1 MKTKLRL
8 MMTMLLLAVMGS
20 VWGAEDNIATATF
33 NGKNATYTEGW
44 TTTGTGKGR
53 TDCIIIGSGEN
64 ITSPSFDLSGYSKV
78 TISIKARRY
87 GTLPDSK
94 ATIQASIDGISV
106 GTTDAEGTNA
116 STSLDVITFTPTPS
130 MSSAVIV
137 FTCTNATLAGSTH
150 GAGINEIVITG
161 STDAS
166 ATVNNPVFTPSAG
179 TYNEPQTVTLTCDTE
194 GATIYYTLDGSTPT
208 TSSNV
213 YSTAISV
220 SETTTIKALAI
231 KDGAESEVVSAEYII
246 KSDYVTLPY
255 VWEGGTKSDLN
266 AVSGITSDGLGS
278 DYAAGNAPYRVK
290 LDGTGDYILIK
301 TNERP
306 GYVTIEVKM
315 IGGSVASTIT
325 VQGSS
330 DGETFRDIQT
340 LTISGDQNDI
350 CILKTTNFFAE
361 DDRYVKLVFTKG
373 SNVGVGP
380 FSISEFAFDEPVDP
394 DVSFENETITLKEGN
409 TFTNTINKPS
419 DLTVSY
425 SVTEGAEYVSV
436 DANTGEVTALA
447 VGQATITA
455 SWDAVEFLYNE
466 GSVSY
471 VVNVVENTTGKYVKV
486 SNESELYDGL
496 EILIL
501 NEDYSKTLGEE
512 RNNNFGAADVNIDES
527 GIATPSDEATLLTL
541 KGEPGAWYFLTPDN
555 KYLYAASNSSN
566 HLKAETTPDDNAK
579 ATIVFEEGNATITFQ
594 RENGHNTVMFN
605 NSTNPQVF
613 SCYLSTATQKPV
625 QIYANKTYEKVSF
638 TTDGYK
644 SYVTRNA
651 IDWGKTLERNSDNV
665 DVHAYQVT
673 ALSKTAV
680 TLEELGDGVVTSAET
695 PVIVKGKKG
704 VNLLVIASEEGS
716 NISGTNLLKKGSER
730 SESEKDFM
738 YVLQKSK
745 QWSEAKPYEQYNFYP
760 LNPARWNEIGD
771 RQAYLVLATSP
782 GSDGA
787 GSGPSVDPKPIGM
800 RFIHATGEDSL
811 VSEDAGL
818 VDGINDIQQ
827 NASLDGEYYSVS
839 GVRVAAPTK
848 GLYIVNGKKVLVK

>member
-8 MMTMLLLAVMGS
+8 MMTMLLLTVMGS
-20 VWGAEDNIATATF
+20 VWGVTKSVEISPTQALNSGGVSPITIVCAKGDGTSNPAISSGQLRLYQAAS
-33 NGKNATYTEGW
+33 GK
-44 TTTGTGKGR
+44 TTGNTITFSSEK
-53 TDCIIIGSGEN
+53 T
-64 ITSPSFDLSGYSKV
+64 ITS
-78 TISIKARRY
+78 
-87 GTLPDSK
+87 
-94 ATIQASIDGISV
+94 
-106 GTTDAEGTNA
+106 
-116 STSLDVITFTPTPS
+116 
-130 MSSAVIV
+130 IV
-137 FTCTNATLAGSTH
+137 FTFVNTMTANNGVFSEGNYSSETNSWSGST
-150 GAGINEIVITG
+150 N
-161 STDAS
+161 S
-166 ATVNNPVFTPSAG
+166 
-179 TYNEPQTVTLTCDTE
+179 VTLTVTGTKSGE
-194 GATIYYTLDGSTPT
+194 RIYITKMIVYYEDDNASSTYSVSFDCNGSDSGCPKDLSDVTAGSEITLPEAPTKANYTFSGWNDGTSTYQAGQEYT
-208 TSSNV
+208 VNSNV
-213 YSTAISV
+213 TFTAQWTENGV
-220 SETTTIKALAI
+220 
-231 KDGAESEVVSAEYII
+231 
-246 KSDYVTLPY
+246 DYVTLPY

-266 AVSGITSDGLGS
+266 AVGGITSDGLGT
-278 DYAAGNAPYRVK
+278 DYAAENAPYRVK

-306 GYVTIEVKM
+306 GYVTVEVKM
-315 IGGSVASTIT
+315 IGGSAESMIT

-340 LTISGDQNDI
+340 LTISGDQNAI
-350 CILKTTNFFAE
+350 LILKTTNFFAE

-380 FSISEFAFDEPVDP
+380 FSISEFAFGEPVDP
-394 DVSFENETITLKEGN
+394 DVSFENETITLKEGK

-455 SWDAVEFLYNE
+455 SWDAVELLYNE

-512 RNNNFGAADVNIDES
+512 RSNNFGAADVNIDES

-566 HLKAETTPDDNAK
+566 HLKAKTTPDDNAK

-594 RENGHNTVMFN
+594 GENGRNTVMFN
-605 NSTNPQVF
+605 NSNNPQIF
-613 SCYLSTATQKPV
+613 SCYASTATQKPV
-625 QIYANKTYEKVSF
+625 QIYANTTYEKVSF

-680 TLEELGDGVVTSAET
+680 TLEELGDGVITSAET

-704 VNLLVIASEEGS
+704 MNLLVIASEDGLD
-716 NISGTNLLKKGSER
+716 ISGTNLLKKGSER

-745 QWSEAKPYEQYNFYP
+745 QWSDAKPYEQYNFYP

-771 RQAYLVLATSP
+771 RQAYLVLAASP
-782 GSDGA
+782 DSGGA
-787 GSGPSVDPKPIGM
+787 GSGPGVEPKPIGM

-827 NASLDGEYYSVS
+827 NASLDGEYYSIS

>member
-8 MMTMLLLAVMGS
+8 MMTMLLLTVMGS
-20 VWGAEDNIATATF
+20 VWGVTKSVEISPTQALNSGGVSPITIVCAKGDGTSNPAISSGQLRLYQAAS
-33 NGKNATYTEGW
+33 GK
-44 TTTGTGKGR
+44 TTGNTITFSSEK
-53 TDCIIIGSGEN
+53 T
-64 ITSPSFDLSGYSKV
+64 ITS
-78 TISIKARRY
+78 
-87 GTLPDSK
+87 
-94 ATIQASIDGISV
+94 
-106 GTTDAEGTNA
+106 
-116 STSLDVITFTPTPS
+116 
-130 MSSAVIV
+130 IV
-137 FTCTNATLAGSTH
+137 FTFVNTMTANNGVFSEGNYSSETNTWSGST
-150 GAGINEIVITG
+150 N
-161 STDAS
+161 S
-166 ATVNNPVFTPSAG
+166 
-179 TYNEPQTVTLTCDTE
+179 VTLTVTGTKSGE
-194 GATIYYTLDGSTPT
+194 RIYITKMIVYYEDDNASSTYSVSFDCNGSDSGCPTDLSDVTAGSEITLPEAPTKANYTFSGWNDGTSTYQAGQEYT
-208 TSSNV
+208 VNSNV
-213 YSTAISV
+213 TFTAQWTENGV
-220 SETTTIKALAI
+220 
-231 KDGAESEVVSAEYII
+231 
-246 KSDYVTLPY
+246 DYVTLPY

-266 AVSGITSDGLGS
+266 AVGGITSDGLGS

-394 DVSFENETITLKEGN
+394 DVSFENETITLKEGK

-471 VVNVVENTTGKYVKV
+471 VVNVVDNTTGKYVKV

-541 KGEPGAWYFLTPDN
+541 KGEPGAWYFLTPYN

-680 TLEELGDGVVTSAET
+680 TLEELGDGVITSAET

-704 VNLLVIASEEGS
+704 MNLLVIASEDGLD
-716 NISGTNLLKKGSER
+716 ISGTNLLKKGSER

-827 NASLDGEYYSVS
+827 NASLDGEYYSIS